1 MLFAFLG
8 NPSGCCKLESGQRE
22 EEHVG
27 SALLSSLPSWWGRG
41 APERPGRSPSNVDRG
56 GERLASDS
64 AGQLCLLACH
74 NLSLQQGSAGSAA
87 WRSDLWREGGPSER
101 LKGEPLR
108 LIRVTPAPSR
118 KPAASTKKGQC
129 ACVQGGAGSH
139 LMSSETQ
146 SGGTEPLV
154 RPASSPAPLLSPAEL
169 LWASPVLEEVAP
181 G

>member
-1 MLFAFLG
+1 MWGQHSAVPCLPG
-8 NPSGCCKLESGQRE
+8 GDEGPWSGQAE
-22 EEHVG
+22 
-27 SALLSSLPSWWGRG
+27 
-41 APERPGRSPSNVDRG
+41 APAMWTGVENA
-56 GERLASDS
+56 LASDS
-64 AGQLCLLACH
+64 AGQFCLLPCH

-108 LIRVTPAPSR
+108 LIRVTPAPTR

-146 SGGTEPLV
+146 SGGTEPPA

-169 LWASPVLEEVAP
+169 LWASPVLEEVAL